1 MSKKKTS
8 IAWTNI
14 HVLYGRRIWTLVK
27 NMYNEN
33 KSLTKDEL
41 LIEIEKNILVLFDEI
56 RSKIGTEDE
65 YESVLTLYR
74 YYEEK
79 EIYNKVL
86 IKEFNDEYSKFR
98 EGVYDLIH

>member
-56 RSKIGTEDE
+56 FTN
-65 YESVLTLYR
+65 YSVF
-74 YYEEK
+74 
-79 EIYNKVL
+79 I
-86 IKEFNDEYSKFR
+86 FNR
-98 EGVYDLIH
+98 WGR